1 MVEEEQHGKKRAEY
15 GMEVLKALSTEL
27 QVEFGKG
34 FGERNL
40 RNFRQRLCLCIPAA
54 AYTHGNKVYALSAY

>member
-1 MVEEEQHGKKRAEY
+1 
-15 GMEVLKALSTEL
+15 MEVLKTLSTEL
-27 QVEFGKG
+27 QEEFGKG
-34 FGERNL
+34 FEERNL